1 MIPGDEKADNLKEKE
16 KEKEKEKTRSVQLWR
31 VMRDER

>member
-1 MIPGDEKADNLKEKE
+1 MIPGDEKADNLKE

>member
-1 MIPGDEKADNLKEKE
+1 MIPGDEKADNLKV